1 MIQETFE
8 WLKACIQSCKFPF
21 QLDSCHVLLQ
31 LFKIKFEDQEGFKES
46 YDTLLGLIA
55 SKEVSLKLY

>member
-31 LFKIKFEDQEGFKES
+31 LFKIKFEDQEGYKEA
-46 YDTLLGLIA
+46 YDKLLGQLA
-55 SKEVSLKLY
+55 SKEAMMKLH